1 MSGDYPSATVRRFQA
16 PRRFTQRKPRRHGVT
31 FSIMALDADTCVRS
45 AGEGIPQGLV
55 WQTWPCRVCSAPPCM
70 QVAVV
75 LVVSSHNSPRP
86 PQTFHAS
93 TAVHVH
99 VESRIARCTAVIIIL
114 KSVVSSGSV
123 LPQLLMVPRM
133 SAWPLLSAKNH
144 RRVLKL
150 LSRCW
155 GTSFLST
162 S

>member
-1 MSGDYPSATVRRFQA
+1 
-16 PRRFTQRKPRRHGVT
+16 
-31 FSIMALDADTCVRS
+31 MALDADTCVRS
-45 AGEGIPQGLV
+45 AGEGVPQGLA

-144 RRVLKL
+144 RRVLNTQALVHYLAKQPSHIQHVGQETL
-150 LSRCW
+150 IPCRQ
-155 GTSFLST
+155 
-162 S
+162 